1 MNKKIIALICTILM
15 LLSVFSPAISAE
27 TTTYPDFA
35 FPEWAKEGIAAESV
49 TTIENENYRINFY
62 TCNDGIHQFVQNEIL
77 RKCGEEFVVV
87 KKRTEDFGY
96 LLLCAES
103 STYSGM
109 NSSNTYLTTQTI
121 NGTNVSGEIDIY
133 KNGTGEWFI
142 PKSVTYGGST
152 WATLNFDA
160 TDNASLSVQFSLGA
174 TKEPKVKFNTTFKK
188 AGAYSFMMFNGDGVN
203 DEDYHTITAPLGYV
217 KHDAPSDARTIP
229 ESFMYTP
236 MGTLY
241 NQIGK
246 DLSKVGFVI
255 GTGGILIKAHHSK
268 EILSKVL
275 STRENILELR
285 PVYPKFM
292 IDKDYILASMGLLSK
307 IDPLLALK
315 IMKKHIKEI

>member
-1 MNKKIIALICTILM
+1 MIL
-15 LLSVFSPAISAE
+15 
-27 TTTYPDFA
+27 
-35 FPEWAKEGIAAESV
+35 
-49 TTIENENYRINFY
+49 
-62 TCNDGIHQFVQNEIL
+62 
-77 RKCGEEFVVV
+77 GEVCV
-87 KKRTEDFGY
+87 D
-96 LLLCAES
+96 
-103 STYSGM
+103 
-109 NSSNTYLTTQTI
+109 
-121 NGTNVSGEIDIY
+121 
-133 KNGTGEWFI
+133 
-142 PKSVTYGGST
+142 
-152 WATLNFDA
+152 
-160 TDNASLSVQFSLGA
+160 
-174 TKEPKVKFNTTFKK
+174 K
-188 AGAYSFMMFNGDGVN
+188 AMHRHVGVM
-203 DEDYHTITAPLGYV
+203 EEV
-217 KHDAPSDARTIP
+217 
-229 ESFMYTP
+229 YTP